1 MYDLI
6 RAEKQRWPIDYWLRF
21 IAKDAVDMVGDRLVR
36 TRRHKRETIRVGL
49 LRRAVDVYRP
59 VDPAREAYV
68 AIRLGALVRDPQP
81 KLEDIIVLALA
92 VATEVTDA
100 LDLSEDRESRERMR
114 HLFGRLPE
122 PLWEVVTHTQAAIA
136 HHVMTR

>member
-1 MYDLI
+1 MRVGAQWI
-6 RAEKQRWPIDYWLRF
+6 EQQRGSIGRAEPAVGGELRL
-21 IAKDAVDMVGDRLVR
+21 DRGRLQ
-36 TRRHKRETIRVGL
+36 GL
-49 LRRAVDVYRP
+49 AEHRL
-59 VDPAREAYV
+59 DPAREAYV